1 LLSVDVEGRDLDVL
15 MSNDWARY
23 RPELVIAESLDVPL
37 QQVLGTELYR
47 FLLEQDYE
55 LIAWVQPSLL
65 FRDRRRKTGLSA
77 ET

>member
-1 LLSVDVEGRDLDVL
+1 
-15 MSNDWARY
+15 M
-23 RPELVIAESLDVPL
+23 IAESLDVPL

-65 FRDRRRKTGLSA
+65 FRDRRRKKGLSA